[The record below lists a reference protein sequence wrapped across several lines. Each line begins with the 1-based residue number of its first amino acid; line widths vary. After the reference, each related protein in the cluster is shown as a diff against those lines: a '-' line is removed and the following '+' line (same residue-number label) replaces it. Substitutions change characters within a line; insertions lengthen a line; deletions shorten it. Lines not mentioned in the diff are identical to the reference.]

1 MFYESVDLRDV
12 DIVGAVGPDLVLVDL
27 GEDVGCVFSDAAL
40 VPKLGAEA
48 AEAVIVGWGD
58 DYEQVVDVMG
68 LARFLVEGFHG
79 GGEEH
84 GLEVDVT
91 LVVGGSGDIAE
102 VEHDGDWEGVLPSG
116 LEPTGVVVR
125 PQEVELHAAQFVAAS
140 SEGVQ
145 EKVRMG
151 VDGNRHSVAGGDG
164 RDRFVGGDQ
173 IFSVVLSPV
182 HKRVGGQGAGLSD
195 DRCSRVKGQ
204 TLL

>member
-1 MFYESVDLRDV
+1 MVIGKES
-12 DIVGAVGPDLVLVDL
+12 
-27 GEDVGCVFSDAAL
+27 
-40 VPKLGAEA
+40 
-48 AEAVIVGWGD
+48 
-58 DYEQVVDVMG
+58 
-68 LARFLVEGFHG
+68 
-79 GGEEH
+79 
-84 GLEVDVT
+84 
-91 LVVGGSGDIAE
+91 
-102 VEHDGDWEGVLPSG
+102 LPSG

-173 IFSVVLSPV
+173 VFSVVLSPV

-204 TLL
+204 TLGDLDRAGASYRIRQPPFLMRDIPVSCAILAAGTHGPRQ